1 MHLRYLGPASI
12 LVGGS
17 WLTHLALAATFGG
30 ATPTAPFQ
38 LIPNGNAKD
47 NGCRTGGIG
56 GINVT
61 EPSWVP
67 AIRRDHRKKVME
79 GMVMES
85 HVTHED
91 FPFNHDSHDMC
102 FFIAPDPPYVGMMSD
117 ANGTSSG
124 VRSLEAEWETKHFP
138 VSFWPAKGDRAWVI
152 GRHVF
157 DCGPPPYRT
166 EIHPPVGAAF
176 TQIEPFIFPGTSDP
190 VMASKTKIYF
200 GNQGGYYVDRVG
212 GTDYIINVPM
222 PTSPGPGSTPILRVT
237 RRPSGRLPEPIL
249 TVKPVGTR
257 QMLEIKIPLSTVADP
272 TPRWDLYEWIPRN
285 RAGLAQR
292 PPRPV
297 PMDRPTNVFQYSA
310 EVAAAWTA
318 GPAARIGTPGVR
330 FMRVTFNNVKVH
342 DASEG
347 AVSGNGEWNMQ
358 FRANREWIQFPERS
372 VDDGDTIQINQIADM
387 FITDGGKVEIQANG
401 WEDDNDGS
409 FRVGMPPNISNIG
422 AKNENEKLGPILV
435 SYGAAQN
442 YGVGTKSVRS
452 SDGRY
457 TLTFTIQEL
466 RKFAPKGGVLGN
478 IGGRIGG
485 GAVVRPPIRGSTG
498 GGGLN

>member
-1 MHLRYLGPASI
+1 MQLRYLGLATV
-12 LVGGS
+12 LAGGS
-17 WLTHLALAATFGG
+17 WLTHLALAESFGG
-30 ATPTAPFQ
+30 VKAPGTFQ

-67 AIRRDHRKKVME
+67 AIRRDHRKKVFE

-102 FFIAPDPPYVGMMSD
+102 FFIAPDPPYVGLMSD

-157 DCGPPPYRT
+157 DCGHPPYRT
-166 EIHPPVGAAF
+166 EIHPPVGVAF
-176 TQIEPFIFPGTSDP
+176 SRIEPFIFPSTSDP
-190 VMASKTKIYF
+190 VMTSKTKIFF

-222 PTSPGPGSTPILRVT
+222 PGGGGPGATPKLLVT
-237 RRPSGRLPEPIL
+237 RRPSGGMPPPVL
-249 TVKPVGTR
+249 TVKNIGGR
-257 QMLEIKIPLSTVADP
+257 QMLEIKVPLSGVADP
-272 TPRWDLYEWIPRN
+272 TRRWDLYEWIPRR
-285 RAGLAQR
+285 RAGLRAR
-292 PPRPV
+292 PPRAI

-310 EVAAAWTA
+310 EVAAAWNP
-318 GPAARIGTPGVR
+318 GPAARFGTPASR
-330 FMRVTFNNVKVH
+330 YMRVTFNNVKVH

-358 FRANREWIQFPERS
+358 FRANGEWIQFPERS
-372 VDDGDTIQINQIADM
+372 VDDGDTIQINQIVDM
-387 FITDGGKVEIQANG
+387 FITDAGKVEIQANG
-401 WEDDNDGS
+401 WEDDNDGK
-409 FRVGMPPNISNIG
+409 FRVGMPPGISDIS

-452 SDGRY
+452 SDGKY

-466 RKFAPKGGVLGN
+466 RKYAAKGGVLGN
-478 IGGRIGG
+478 IRGGVG
-485 GAVVRPPIRGSTG
+485 GAVVRPPVRGTTG
-498 GGGLN
+498 GGGFK

>member
-1 MHLRYLGPASI
+1 
-12 LVGGS
+12 
-17 WLTHLALAATFGG
+17 
-30 ATPTAPFQ
+30 
-38 LIPNGNAKD
+38 
-47 NGCRTGGIG
+47 
-56 GINVT
+56 
-61 EPSWVP
+61 
-67 AIRRDHRKKVME
+67 
-79 GMVMES
+79 
-85 HVTHED
+85 
-91 FPFNHDSHDMC
+91 
-102 FFIAPDPPYVGMMSD
+102 
-117 ANGTSSG
+117 
-124 VRSLEAEWETKHFP
+124 
-138 VSFWPAKGDRAWVI
+138 
-152 GRHVF
+152 
-157 DCGPPPYRT
+157 
-166 EIHPPVGAAF
+166 
-176 TQIEPFIFPGTSDP
+176 
-190 VMASKTKIYF
+190 
-200 GNQGGYYVDRVG
+200 
-212 GTDYIINVPM
+212 
-222 PTSPGPGSTPILRVT
+222 
-237 RRPSGRLPEPIL
+237 
-249 TVKPVGTR
+249 
-257 QMLEIKIPLSTVADP
+257 
-272 TPRWDLYEWIPRN
+272 
-285 RAGLAQR
+285 
-292 PPRPV
+292 
-297 PMDRPTNVFQYSA
+297 
-310 EVAAAWTA
+310 
-318 GPAARIGTPGVR
+318 
-330 FMRVTFNNVKVH
+330 MRVTFNNVKVH